1 MLIRL
6 FRNHFVIEQKKEM
19 ENSVEKKVKLKELII
34 GHQFSKWR
42 TNELFNTDK

>member
-6 FRNHFVIEQKKEM
+6 FRNHLVIEQKKAM

-34 GHQFSKWR
+34 GHQFS
-42 TNELFNTDK
+42 